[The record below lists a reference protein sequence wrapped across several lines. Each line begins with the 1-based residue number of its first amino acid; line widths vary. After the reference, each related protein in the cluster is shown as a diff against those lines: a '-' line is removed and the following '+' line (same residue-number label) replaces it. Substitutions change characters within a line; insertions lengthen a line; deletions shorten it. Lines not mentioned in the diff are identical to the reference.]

1 MPLPEHLQQID
12 RDLINLLNKRI
23 AVLAESKLPS
33 IQEQLSSYRA
43 LLMQAGIPESTWS
56 GIVAGCMAALASTPS
71 LHPPQQPRR
80 ITVVGGR
87 GAMGCFFTERLSA
100 AGHDVSVLEHDDW
113 GRADTL
119 LGTADLV
126 LICVPLKATVAVIGR
141 VAPYLSAN
149 TILAD
154 IASTK
159 RESVEAMMEC
169 HAGPVVGLHPMF
181 GPGVGSFLGQ
191 KVMVCPGREPDV
203 FQWLLDLI
211 AADGGKLVPCTPEEH
226 DRIMVFV
233 QAIRFF
239 ANFSLGTFLAAE
251 GLDIEHSLEFASP
264 LYRIE
269 INTVNRLLAQDA
281 ALYVD
286 ILLASDER
294 CEAIERLV
302 KTCDRLAK
310 LLAQGDRAALISEFE
325 TARTAFRD
333 DAGQALK
340 ESNHVINHLSAF
352 LAANE
357 VEHHSYFDSAL
368 VPLSDKT

>member
-1 MPLPEHLQQID
+1 MVLPEHLQQID
-12 RDLINLLNKRI
+12 RDLIHLLSKRI
-23 AVLAESKLPS
+23 SVLAASKVPS
-33 IQEQLSSYRA
+33 IQEQLSGYRA

-56 GIVAGCMAALASTPS
+56 GIVAGCMAALASVPS
-71 LHPPQQPRR
+71 CHQKQPSRR

-100 AGHDVSVLEHDDW
+100 AGHEVSVLEHDDW
-113 GRADTL
+113 DRADVL

-126 LICVPLKATVAVIGR
+126 LICVPLKATVAVIRR
-141 VAPYLSAN
+141 VAPYLSHN

-169 HAGPVVGLHPMF
+169 HSGPVVGLHPMF

-191 KVMVCPGREPDV
+191 KVMVCPGREPDA
-203 FQWLLDLI
+203 FGWLLDLI
-211 AADGGKLVPCTPEEH
+211 EGDGGKLVPCTPDEH
-226 DRIMVFV
+226 DRMMVFV

-239 ANFSLGTFLAAE
+239 SNFSLGTFLAEE
-251 GLDIEHSLEFASP
+251 GFDIEQSLEFSSP

-269 INTVNRLLAQDA
+269 VNTINRLLAQDA

-294 CEAIERLV
+294 CAAIERLV
-302 KTCDRLAK
+302 KTCDRLAN
-310 LLAQGDRAALISEFE
+310 LLAQGNRAELIHEFE
-325 TARTAFRD
+325 TARQAFRD
-333 DAGQALK
+333 DAGQALR
-340 ESNHVINHLSAF
+340 ETNHVINHLSAF
-352 LAANE
+352 LAADQ
-357 VEHHSYFDSAL
+357 VEHHEHIGRQAYDSC
-368 VPLSDKT
+368 PT